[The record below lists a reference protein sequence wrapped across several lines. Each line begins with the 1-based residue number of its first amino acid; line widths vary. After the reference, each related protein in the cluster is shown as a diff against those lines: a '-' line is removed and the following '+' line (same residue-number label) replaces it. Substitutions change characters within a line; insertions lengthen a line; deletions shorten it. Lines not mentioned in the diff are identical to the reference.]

1 MNVIK
6 NRDLEKEEKKLKEGF
21 YGTGIQ
27 FYREGDGIDTPIK
40 MIIGFPSIRGD
51 PDEVERISKLLM
63 AAKISLAHNLYL
75 LKKWTRAHQRG
86 SGRSSQ
92 DT

>member
-63 AAKISLAHNLYL
+63 AASKAVKEFKHNGYFVDYIS
-75 LKKWTRAHQRG
+75 Q
-86 SGRSSQ
+86 
-92 DT
+92 